1 MGLFSSNLDKTVGL
15 LYNTRVYLAGN
26 IENTEDFLGW
36 REEISKD
43 KITAKSTYKVISS
56 CGHYGSTSC
65 GNCDADLDKL
75 DYKLIP
81 RENGTNQ
88 LACPSCEYTFDKK
101 DMIFYF

>member
-1 MGLFSSNLDKTVGL
+1 MKPEQIIKQLEQII
-15 LYNTRVYLAGN
+15 
-26 IENTEDFLGW
+26 IELGEEFQPKKI